1 VRRIVYG
8 EGCPPSSSSSVRPKE
23 QSMSASRD
31 TVRQIIDVLSRFIP
45 SASKRRDLAAALAE
59 EVRGNKSVMDTLSR
73 LRDATNDDFY
83 EEQR

>member
-1 VRRIVYG
+1 
-8 EGCPPSSSSSVRPKE
+8 
-23 QSMSASRD
+23 MSASRD